1 MRGRHGGL
9 RLWIA
14 LFAGHLPAAALPAYF
29 LAVTVF
35 RRTGG
40 TPTLAMQFAAAA
52 VGFVLYFSACLAF
65 LAVQRRRHGRPGGH
79 RHFHA
84 FRELTDALDRIAAGD
99 FDVSLDA
106 AGGRNELAEKVNRM
120 AQRLSS
126 MEHMRQDF
134 VSNVSHEIQSPLTSI
149 RGFAELLKNDGAPA
163 EERRRYAAVI
173 EAEVS
178 RLSRLSD
185 NLLRLALL
193 DSSPATLAAKP
204 YRLDRQIADAL
215 LLLEPQWSAKRIE
228 VEADLAPTTAVADE
242 ELLGQV
248 WINLLHNAIKFTP
261 DGGAIHTALSRDGE
275 DILCTVADTGIGI
288 AEEDRPHLFE
298 RFYKADRA
306 RPSDAGGSG
315 LGLALAK
322 QIVHAHGGSIQV
334 TSEPGLGSAFTV
346 RIPAT
351 PVQYRPD
358 ERRSGEEGAP

>member
-248 WINLLHNAIKFTP
+248 WINLLHNAIKFSE
-261 DGGAIHTALSRDGE
+261 DSGSIHVRLLSE
-275 DILCTVADTGIGI
+275 NSAAVCTVQDSGIGI
-288 AEEDRPHLFE
+288 PEDELLRIFE
-298 RFYKADRA
+298 RFYKVDKARDRKI
-306 RPSDAGGSG
+306 GGNG
-315 LGLALAK
+315 LGLSLVK
-322 QIVHAHGGSIQV
+322 KIIDIHGGKVSAESV
-334 TSEPGLGSAFTV
+334 LGEGATFTV
-346 RIPAT
+346 ALPKAVKETTSR
-351 PVQYRPD
+351 
-358 ERRSGEEGAP
+358 